1 MARSARWIRDYFG
14 DLLALLCALGWVLD
28 VKFDVLKSDAEEMV
42 VSSETVTT
50 DALVAA
56 DVYMVKRYSSKGT
69 QHHKCM
75 R

>member
-1 MARSARWIRDYFG
+1 
-14 DLLALLCALGWVLD
+14 
-28 VKFDVLKSDAEEMV
+28 MV